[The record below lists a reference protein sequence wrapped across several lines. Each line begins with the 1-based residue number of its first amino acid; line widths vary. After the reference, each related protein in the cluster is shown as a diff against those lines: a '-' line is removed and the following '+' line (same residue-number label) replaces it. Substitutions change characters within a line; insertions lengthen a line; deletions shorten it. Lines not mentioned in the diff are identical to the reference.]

1 MHRPMFLPYAIIFV
15 TGGATLA
22 LELLASRVMTPYF
35 GVSLYIWTGI
45 LSITLVAL
53 ALGYWWGGRLAAAL
67 ARAPRPDRL
76 YTTFLLMPALSALSL
91 VIVCLVYPHVFPL
104 LAQLDLVLGAF
115 VACLLL
121 LGVPL
126 VMTSAM
132 NPLLIA
138 LSMRRR
144 AQPGHAGDAGAGRVF
159 FTSTIGS
166 VAGVAITAFWLIP
179 AFSNFVS
186 LLIVA
191 LCLALLPLAALRPG
205 EQPVVA
211 GRRGLVTAT
220 ALAVLAAA
228 GLLWQ
233 ADAYLGRM
241 WPVKY
246 SGLDWTIEAS
256 VASMFGTV
264 KVLRSSPVDAR
275 GRFVRVYFHDG
286 LIQNRMFSDGQSYSF
301 YTYALEALALAHRPD
316 MRSALALGLGAGV
329 VPKRLAARG
338 IEVTAVEIDPASF
351 IVARRFFGLGE
362 SNVKAVQADA
372 RTYLRGCAAKHEVVV
387 VDLFH
392 GDGTPDYLITRDF
405 FADLRACLAPGGV
418 AVFNTFADLE
428 HPVGYAHF
436 LTTLRAEFPYVHLYR
451 EDDRETQHINS
462 YVVASTAALNARP
475 VALQDVPPQ
484 YAGELQGMLARAR
497 QLDPRLTAGGQVIT
511 DARSAVARDV
521 ATTQIGYRRHVV
533 RYLPPAF
540 LVN

>member
-1 MHRPMFLPYAIIFV
+1 MQPLMLLPYAIIFV

-53 ALGYWWGGRLAAAL
+53 AVGYWWGGRLAAAL
-67 ARAPRPDRL
+67 ARAQRPDRL

-91 VIVCLVYPHVFPL
+91 VIVCLIYPYVFPL
-104 LAQLDLVLGAF
+104 LAQMDLVLGAF
-115 VACLLL
+115 IACLLL
-121 LGVPL
+121 LAVPL

-138 LSMRRR
+138 LNMRRR
-144 AQPGHAGDAGAGRVF
+144 TQPAHAGDAGAGRVF

-166 VAGVAITAFWLIP
+166 VAGVAVTAFWLIP
-179 AFSNFVS
+179 TFSNFVA

-191 LCLALLPLAALRPG
+191 LCLALLPLAALRRG
-205 EQPVVA
+205 EQPVA
-211 GRRGLVTAT
+211 GRRGLVAAT
-220 ALAVLAAA
+220 ALAVVAAG

-264 KVLRSSPVDAR
+264 KVLKSSPIDNR

-286 LIQNRMFSDGQSYSF
+286 LVQNRMYSDGQSFSF
-301 YTYALEALALAHRPD
+301 YTYALEAIALAHRPD

-338 IEVTAVEIDPASF
+338 IDVTAVEIDPASF
-351 IVARRFFGLGE
+351 VVARRFFGLSE
-362 SNVKAVQADA
+362 TNVKAVQADA
-372 RTYLRGCAAKHEVVV
+372 RTYLRSCAGKHDVVII
-387 VDLFH
+387 DLFH
-392 GDGTPDYLITRDF
+392 GDGTPDYLITRNF

-428 HPVGYAHF
+428 HPIGYAHF
-436 LTTLRAEFPYVHLYR
+436 LTTLRAEFPFVELYR
-451 EDDRETQHINS
+451 EEDREATHINS
-462 YVVASTAALNARP
+462 YVVASTTALKPRP
-475 VALQDVPPQ
+475 VDLDGVPPQ
-484 YAGELQGMLARAR
+484 YTADLQKMLARPR
-497 QLDPRLTAGGQVIT
+497 QLDPQLTAGGQVIT

-521 ATTQIGYRRHVV
+521 AMTQIGYRQHVV